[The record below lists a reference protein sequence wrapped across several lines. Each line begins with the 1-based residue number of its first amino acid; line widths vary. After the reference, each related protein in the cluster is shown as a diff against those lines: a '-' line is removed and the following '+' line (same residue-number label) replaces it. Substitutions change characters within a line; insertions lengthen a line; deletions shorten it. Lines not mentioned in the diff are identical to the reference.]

1 MDIEDEKII
10 YKVQDINELS
20 KAYLV
25 LATNKHKGMN
35 LSAFRS
41 SLEAD
46 IMFKMLKVAEKLM
59 QYVGDDEYIPFGNEI
74 NMGGQNSIEDE
85 TGEEDM
91 DKQIEEGI
99 KSELDKLKKTQE
111 GKKEGNKEVKQ

>member
-10 YKVQDINELS
+10 YKVQDLNELS

-46 IMFKMLKVAEKLM
+46 IVFKMLKVAEKLM
-59 QYVGDDEYIPFGNEI
+59 EYVGDDDYISFGNEI
-74 NMGGQNSIEDE
+74 NMGGQNSNEDE
-85 TGEEDM
+85 TEEEKDM

-111 GKKEGNKEVKQ
+111 GKKEGNKEVK

>member
-74 NMGGQNSIEDE
+74 NMGGQNSNEDE

-111 GKKEGNKEVKQ
+111 GKKEGNKEVK